1 MSSAHPRSIHSERRI
16 VDRTKQGK
24 PIQLAELVSPEN
36 EVSGVMR
43 IDTPLSPEEGAT
55 LPEQLAYRLR
65 QQQLAADFGLFAFKT
80 RDVPALL
87 QEATRV
93 CADGLQAK
101 FCKALEHL
109 PAEGKFVVVAG
120 IGWNPGVVGH
130 ARVGADIESPAGYAF
145 QTGKPVISNQLSD
158 DDRFRTPR
166 LLVEHGVHRAINVVI
181 RGEGSPFGVL
191 EVDSPDRG
199 RFTSADISFLQ
210 GFANLLGAAIERQ
223 RLEEELKNKELL
235 LEQALEQ
242 QKILAQEIDHR
253 VKNSLALVA
262 GLLSMQSRA
271 SHHPD
276 LKRALADAEARV
288 HTIAEVHGRLWR
300 QGGARTVR
308 LDEFMNEL
316 CERFASVGPKHPF
329 TWDIAPVMISA
340 DRAITLGLLANELIT
355 NIYKYAYPGG
365 AGALSLT
372 IHPHDETRLCLVVI
386 DHGVGLPD
394 GAQAFTE
401 GLGMKIIATL
411 ARQLHGEA
419 KWQSAQPG
427 TRFTLAF
434 VP

>member
-1 MSSAHPRSIHSERRI
+1 MSSAHARSIVQRNDLRKSRDKESGPVSLIYCRNKIRSEAFMN
-16 VDRTKQGK
+16 T
-24 PIQLAELVSPEN
+24 
-36 EVSGVMR
+36 
-43 IDTPLSPEEGAT
+43 DTPLPPEEGAT

-80 RDVPALL
+80 RDIPGLL

-93 CADGLQAK
+93 CAEGLQAK

-120 IGWNPGVVGH
+120 VGWNPGVVGH
-130 ARVGADIESPAGYAF
+130 ARVGADIESPTGYAF
-145 QTGKPVISNQLSD
+145 QTGEPVISNQLSK
-158 DDRFRTPR
+158 DDRFRTPQ

-181 RGEGSPFGVL
+181 RGDGSPFGVL
-191 EVDSPDRG
+191 EVDSPNPG

-223 RLEEELKNKELL
+223 KLEEELKNKELL

-242 QKILAQEIDHR
+242 QKVLAQEIDHR

-262 GLLSMQSRA
+262 GLLSMQSRG
-271 SHHPD
+271 SPNPD

-288 HTIAEVHGRLWR
+288 HTIAEVHDRLWK
-300 QGGARTVR
+300 QGGVRTVH

-316 CERFASVGPKHPF
+316 CERFASAGPEHQF
-329 TWDIAPVMISA
+329 IWDIAPVMISA

-355 NIYKYAYPGG
+355 NVYKYAYPGG
-365 AGALSLT
+365 SGALSLT
-372 IHPHDETRLCLVVI
+372 IHPHDETRLCLVVT

-394 GAQAFTE
+394 GAQASTQ
-401 GLGMKIIATL
+401 GLGMKVIATL
-411 ARQLHGEA
+411 SRQLHGEA
-419 KWQSAQPG
+419 KWQSAEPG